1 MVPPTTRADT
11 VGTQEEAENMIVVTG
26 ATGGLGG
33 AIVEHLLKRIPADQ
47 IGVSVRDTA
56 KAQHFTDRGVRVRQ
70 GSYEEPAALRDSF
83 AGAEQVLLV
92 SGNDPAADMVS
103 LHRSAIEAAVEA
115 GTRRILYTS
124 QQGAVAGNPYR
135 PSDIHIRTE
144 AILGDSGVAWTALR
158 NGAYGP
164 LDQVLGPWQRTGEI
178 AQPEDGPV
186 PYTDRVDI
194 AEAAAVILAGTRSF
208 DGPVTLTAP
217 TAVTFDD
224 FTKIASDL
232 TGRTIKRIVLDD
244 EHWVANQITIGV
256 PEQMARLM
264 LTWYQAARAGYFA
277 EADPLLAEL
286 LGREP
291 RTAADRLAAHL
302 AT

>member
-1 MVPPTTRADT
+1 
-11 VGTQEEAENMIVVTG
+11 MIVVTG

-33 AIVEHLLKRIPADQ
+33 ATVEHLLHRIPADQ
-47 IGVSVRDTA
+47 IGVSVRDAA
-56 KAQHFTDRGVRVRQ
+56 KAQHFADRGVRVRQ
-70 GSYEEPAALRDSF
+70 GSYEDPAALRESF

-103 LHRSAIEAAVEA
+103 LHRTAIDAAVAA

-124 QQGAVAGNPYR
+124 QQGAVPGNPYR
-135 PSDIHIRTE
+135 PSDIHIATE
-144 AILGDSGVAWTALR
+144 AILADSGVAWTALR

-186 PYTDRVDI
+186 PYTDRADI
-194 AEAAAVILAGTRSF
+194 AEATAVILAGDRSF

-224 FTKIASDL
+224 LTTIASDL

-244 EHWVANQITIGV
+244 EQWVTEQITIGV
-256 PEQMARLM
+256 PEQLARLM

-277 EADPLLAEL
+277 EADPLLTEL

-291 RTAADRLAAHL
+291 RTATDRLAAHIAGQTL
-302 AT
+302 SETAH